1 MHEAR
6 FDQVQV
12 AKAVLSVVER
22 GPRGQTRGCSSL
34 GDWKHIRHGRV
45 FRPDWPTYG
54 TAGGMEFAVAIFPR
68 QHRPP
73 QIPFNKN
80 LHHNTICAEIL
91 TPYEIRISK

>member
-6 FDQVQV
+6 YDQVQE

-34 GDWKHIRHGRV
+34 GDWKHIRRGGV
-45 FRPDWPTYG
+45 LRPDWPTYG
-54 TAGGMEFAVAIFPR
+54 TAGGMEVAVAIFPR

-73 QIPFNKN
+73 ANPIQQK
-80 LHHNTICAEIL
+80 LASQYDLC
-91 TPYEIRISK
+91 